1 MEGHNYTSENKA
13 ILEAKELKK
22 RFGGLEAVSN
32 FSLSLKQGEL
42 RGLIGPNGAG
52 KTTIFNLITGFY
64 KPTSGR
70 VLFKGVDVTNES
82 PDRKVN
88 RGIARTFQKI
98 RMQKY
103 VKVIDEVKTA
113 FFRHI
118 SYNLFDII
126 FQTPKYHLEERN
138 IEEKALEILDFLGI
152 AHLANQMGEDLP
164 YGLQKKVS
172 IARALA
178 MKPELLLLD
187 EPTSGLNQSE
197 TKELVGLISEM
208 KEKFDLTV
216 FLIEHDMTVIM
227 SICNDIIAI
236 NEGSIIGMGTPEE
249 IQRNKRVV
257 EAYLGGVS

>member
-1 MEGHNYTSENKA
+1 MEDHNYTGENKV
-13 ILEAKELKK
+13 ILETKELKK

-32 FSLSLKQGEL
+32 FSLSLKKGEL

-70 VLFKGVDVTNES
+70 VLFKGIDVTDES
-82 PDRKVN
+82 PDKKVN

-98 RMQKY
+98 RIEKY

-113 FFRHI
+113 FFRHM

-126 FQTPKYHLEERN
+126 FQTPKYHLEERD
-138 IEEKALEILDFLGI
+138 IEEQALEILDFLGI
-152 AHLANQMGEDLP
+152 SHLANQMGEDLP

-197 TKELVGLISEM
+197 TKELIGLISEM

-249 IQRNKRVV
+249 IQRNERVI

>member
-52 KTTIFNLITGFY
+52 KTTIFNLVTGFY

>member
-1 MEGHNYTSENKA
+1 MEGHDYTSENKA

>member
-1 MEGHNYTSENKA
+1 MESHNRTGEDKLM
-13 ILEAKELKK
+13 LEIKGLKK

-32 FSLSLKQGEL
+32 FSLSLKKGEL

-52 KTTIFNLITGFY
+52 KTTVFNLITGFY
-64 KPTSGR
+64 KPNSGR
-70 VLFKGVDVTNES
+70 VFFKGVDITNES
-82 PDRKVN
+82 PDRRVN
-88 RGIARTFQKI
+88 RGIGRTFQKI
-98 RMQKY
+98 RMEKY
-103 VKVIDEVKTA
+103 VKVVDEVKAA
-113 FFRHI
+113 FFRHM
-118 SYNLFDII
+118 SYNLFDVI
-126 FQTPKYHLEERN
+126 FQTPKYSREERQ
-138 IEEKALEILDFLGI
+138 IVEEALEILDFLGI
-152 AHLANQMGEDLP
+152 VHLANRLSEDLP